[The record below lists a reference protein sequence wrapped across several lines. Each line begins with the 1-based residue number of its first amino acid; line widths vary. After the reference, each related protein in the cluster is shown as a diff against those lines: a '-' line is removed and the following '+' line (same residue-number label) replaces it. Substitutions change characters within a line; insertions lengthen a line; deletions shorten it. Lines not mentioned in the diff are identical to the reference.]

1 LEVIASIINGG
12 IADGVFKAGNDPILI
27 HSMMM
32 GTFMN
37 FQMNQVFLQDQLG
50 IADDD
55 GYGQYIETT
64 LTEFI
69 QKTIK
74 ALLTYEK

>member
-1 LEVIASIINGG
+1 
-12 IADGVFKAGNDPILI
+12 
-27 HSMMM
+27 
-32 GTFMN
+32 MN
-37 FQMNQVFLQDQLG
+37 YSFLREQLQ
-50 IADDD
+50 IDSDEEYAA
-55 GYGQYIETT
+55 YIETT